1 MTITTGPTGV
11 EQPALPVARIVVD
24 SPLPHLD
31 RLFDYA
37 VPPELDQ
44 AAQPGVRVKVRFS
57 GRLVGGFLLERADGT
72 GHEGRL
78 SPLAGVVSAEPVLSP
93 EVARLARAVADR
105 CAGTM
110 ADVLRLA
117 VPPRHARV
125 EKAAPAEVQPV
136 PSPAGP
142 SRLAAYENGVAF
154 RSQLVAGGNPHA
166 VWTVAAGRDWPAD
179 LADAVLGTLEG
190 GRGAVVVVP
199 DGRDVARVDAALT
212 AALGTGRHVA
222 LTADLGPAERY
233 RRFLALSRGAV
244 RVAVGTRAAAFAP
257 VRELGLAVVW
267 DDGDDLH
274 AEPRAPYPHVRDVLV
289 QRAHLTGAALIV
301 GGHAMT
307 AESALLLES
316 GWAAPLAE
324 PRAAVRAAAPR
335 VISLGEDAALERDP
349 GARAARLPTVAWQ
362 AARDALG
369 QGLPVLVQVP
379 RRGYQPTLACAD
391 CRSPAR
397 CATCVGPLTRAGDN
411 AVPSCGWCGRPAADW
426 TCQVCGHQR
435 LRAAVVG
442 ARRTAEEL
450 GRAFPG
456 TVVRTSGRE
465 GVLATVEAGP
475 ALVVAT
481 PGAEPVAA
489 GGYGAVL
496 LLDAWALLGRADL
509 RAGEEALR
517 RWMLAAAL
525 ARPGS
530 GPTGGRVVVMADA
543 SLPSVQALLRWDPA
557 WHARRELAD
566 REALSFP
573 PAVRMAALT
582 GTGEA
587 IADLLGHAILPAG
600 AEVLGPLEIVDTR
613 AVEDGERRERA
624 LVRAPRAAG
633 AELASALKAAMSV
646 RSARKAAETV
656 RVVLDPAEVG

>member
-1 MTITTGPTGV
+1 MT
-11 EQPALPVARIVVD
+11 EQPMPLPVARVVVD

-37 VPPELDQ
+37 VPVELDET
-44 AAQPGVRVKVRFS
+44 AQPGVRVKVRFS
-57 GRLVGGFLLERADGT
+57 GRLVGGYLIERADGT

-78 SPLAGVVSAEPVLSP
+78 SQLTSVVSPERVLTP

-105 CAGTM
+105 YAGTM

-117 VPPRHARV
+117 IPPRHARV
-125 EKAAPAEVQPV
+125 EKAPQPEPLPPDPQELSEPPA
-136 PSPAGP
+136 
-142 SRLAAYENGVAF
+142 LASYENGLAF
-154 RSQLVAGGNPHA
+154 AAALASGAAPHA

-179 LADAVLGTLEG
+179 IADAVRVTLDG
-190 GRGAVVVVP
+190 GRGTVVVVP
-199 DGRDVARVDAALT
+199 DGRDVDRVDAALS
-212 AALGTGRHVA
+212 AALGSGHHVA

-233 RRFLALSRGAV
+233 RRFLALSRGLV
-244 RVAVGTRAAAFAP
+244 RVVVGTRAAAFAP
-257 VRELGLAVVW
+257 VHDLGLAVVW

-289 QRAHLTGAALIV
+289 QRAHLSGAALIV

-335 VISLGEDAALERDP
+335 VVSSGEDADLARDA

-369 QGLPVLVQVP
+369 AGRPVLVQVP

-391 CRSPAR
+391 CRTPAR
-397 CATCVGPLTRAGDN
+397 CGFCVGPLTRAAEGGI
-411 AVPSCGWCGRPAADW
+411 PSCGWCGRPAVDW
-426 TCQVCGHQR
+426 TCQVCGHHR
-435 LRAAVVG
+435 LRASVVG

-456 TVVRTSGRE
+456 IVVRTSGRE
-465 GVLATVEAGP
+465 AVLATVEASP
-475 ALVVAT
+475 ELVVAT
-481 PGAEPVAA
+481 PGAEPVAE

-496 LLDAWALLGRADL
+496 LLDAWALLGRPDL

-517 RWMLAAAL
+517 RWLLAAAL
-525 ARPGS
+525 ARPGAA
-530 GPTGGRVVVMADA
+530 GGQVVITADA
-543 SLPSVQALLRWDPA
+543 SLPVVQALLRWDPA

-573 PAVRMAALT
+573 PSVRMAALT
-582 GTGEA
+582 GSSEA
-587 IADLLGHAILPAG
+587 IADLLSHAALPAG
-600 AEVLGPLEIVDTR
+600 AEVLGPLELPGERGQPD
-613 AVEDGERRERA
+613 ERRERA
-624 LVRAPRAAG
+624 LVRVPRVHG
-633 AELASALKAAMSV
+633 ADLATALKAAMSV

>member
-1 MTITTGPTGV
+1 MTTA
-11 EQPALPVARIVVD
+11 EQPALPVARVVVD

-57 GRLVGGFLLERADGT
+57 GRLVAGYLLERASGT
-72 GHEGRL
+72 GHDGKL
-78 SPLAGVVSAEPVLSP
+78 SPLAAVVSPEPVLTP

-105 CAGTM
+105 YAGTM

-125 EKAAPAEVQPV
+125 EKATPIEVRPV
-136 PSPAGP
+136 PATAGP
-142 SRLAAYENGVAF
+142 PRLTAYQNGTAF
-154 RSQLVAGGNPHA
+154 RSQLAAGGNPHA

-179 LADAVLGTLEG
+179 LADAVSAALEG

-199 DGRDVARVDAALT
+199 DARDVARVDAALT
-212 AALGTGRHVA
+212 AALGSGRHVA

-257 VRELGLAVVW
+257 VRDLGLAVVW

-289 QRAHLTGAALIV
+289 QRVHLGGAAIMV

-307 AESALLLES
+307 AEAALLLES

-324 PRAAVRAAAPR
+324 PRAALRAAAPR
-335 VISLGEDAALERDP
+335 VVSVGEDASLERDP
-349 GARAARLPTVAWQ
+349 GARAARLPTVAWL
-362 AARDALG
+362 AAREALA
-369 QGLPVLVQVP
+369 QDLPVLVQVP

-391 CRSPAR
+391 CRTPAR
-397 CATCVGPLTRAGDN
+397 CGTCVGPLTRSGDG
-411 AVPSCGWCGRPAADW
+411 AVPSCGWCGRPAAAW
-426 TCQVCGHQR
+426 SCQVCGHHR
-435 LRAAVVG
+435 LRAAIVG

-456 TVVRTSGRE
+456 VVVRTSGKD

-481 PGAEPVAA
+481 PGAEPVAE

-530 GPTGGRVVVMADA
+530 GRVVVTADS
-543 SLPSVQALLRWDPA
+543 SLPAVQALLRWDPA

-566 REALSFP
+566 REALAFP

-582 GTGEA
+582 GSREA
-587 IADLLGHAILPAG
+587 IDDLLGHATLPPA
-600 AEVLGPLEIVDTR
+600 AEVLGPLEVHEAR
-613 AVEDGERRERA
+613 SGETGEHRQRA
-624 LVRAPRAAG
+624 LVRVPRAQG
-633 AELASALKAAMSV
+633 AELATALKIASSL

-656 RVVLDPAEVG
+656 RVVLDPVEVG